1 MPTQPQPT
9 LPTADFSDRP
19 LLCHPQDPF
28 AAERQALLAEIK
40 EKEEF
45 AQKTTDLCEAQDVR
59 ILNLEKV
66 SRPWRFFWGASFDVL
81 LGCSVQI
88 SGLLLLAFDLTRFDI
103 VGAGQGERQGT
114 QRRPQRGGHGA
125 LGCRD
130 QGGDPERAGEGGGGG
145 CDRDPGGRRRG
156 GPGLARRELRLEGGA
171 SLLVRALCDSS
182 ISCVY
187 IRWASS

>member
-28 AAERQALLAEIK
+28 AAERAALLAEIK

-66 SRPWRFFWGASFDVL
+66 SRHGVFLGGHHSMFCSAVPCKY
-81 LGCSVQI
+81 LGCSCWL
-88 SGLLLLAFDLTRFDI
+88 ST
-103 VGAGQGERQGT
+103 
-114 QRRPQRGGHGA
+114 
-125 LGCRD
+125 
-130 QGGDPERAGEGGGGG
+130 
-145 CDRDPGGRRRG
+145 
-156 GPGLARRELRLEGGA
+156 
-171 SLLVRALCDSS
+171 
-182 ISCVY
+182 
-187 IRWASS
+187 

>member
-9 LPTADFSDRP
+9 LTTADFSDRS

-66 SRPWRFFWGASFDVL
+66 SRAWRFGQP
-81 LGCSVQI
+81 CSMFCSAV
-88 SGLLLLAFDLTRFDI
+88 SCKCVVA
-103 VGAGQGERQGT
+103 
-114 QRRPQRGGHGA
+114 
-125 LGCRD
+125 
-130 QGGDPERAGEGGGGG
+130 
-145 CDRDPGGRRRG
+145 
-156 GPGLARRELRLEGGA
+156 GLAGFRRF
-171 SLLVRALCDSS
+171 V
-182 ISCVY
+182 
-187 IRWASS
+187 

>member
-28 AAERQALLAEIK
+28 AAERAVLLAEIK

-66 SRPWRFFWGASFDVL
+66 SRAWRFWGKPSSMLCSAVSWKCLVAALASF
-81 LGCSVQI
+81 STY
-88 SGLLLLAFDLTRFDI
+88 F
-103 VGAGQGERQGT
+103 
-114 QRRPQRGGHGA
+114 
-125 LGCRD
+125 
-130 QGGDPERAGEGGGGG
+130 
-145 CDRDPGGRRRG
+145 
-156 GPGLARRELRLEGGA
+156 
-171 SLLVRALCDSS
+171 
-182 ISCVY
+182 
-187 IRWASS
+187 

>member
-28 AAERQALLAEIK
+28 AAERAVLLAEIK

-66 SRPWRFFWGASFDVL
+66 SRPWGFFGRHHSMF
-81 LGCSVQI
+81 CS
-88 SGLLLLAFDLTRFDI
+88 AT
-103 VGAGQGERQGT
+103 GT
-114 QRRPQRGGHGA
+114 
-125 LGCRD
+125 
-130 QGGDPERAGEGGGGG
+130 
-145 CDRDPGGRRRG
+145 
-156 GPGLARRELRLEGGA
+156 
-171 SLLVRALCDSS
+171 
-182 ISCVY
+182 
-187 IRWASS
+187 

>member
-1 MPTQPQPT
+1 MSVPTQPQPT
-9 LPTADFSDRP
+9 LPTADSLTAL

-66 SRPWRFFWGASFDVL
+66 SRPWRFFGGASFDVL

-88 SGLLLLAFDLTRFDI
+88 SGLILLAFDVLCEEAD
-103 VGAGQGERQGT
+103 
-114 QRRPQRGGHGA
+114 A
-125 LGCRD
+125 L
-130 QGGDPERAGEGGGGG
+130 
-145 CDRDPGGRRRG
+145 
-156 GPGLARRELRLEGGA
+156 
-171 SLLVRALCDSS
+171 
-182 ISCVY
+182 
-187 IRWASS
+187 

>member
-66 SRPWRFFWGASFDVL
+66 SRPWRFFGWAVP
-81 LGCSVQI
+81 VQI
-88 SGLLLLAFDLTRFDI
+88 SGLLLLAFDLLSTTSCFD
-103 VGAGQGERQGT
+103 
-114 QRRPQRGGHGA
+114 
-125 LGCRD
+125 
-130 QGGDPERAGEGGGGG
+130 
-145 CDRDPGGRRRG
+145 
-156 GPGLARRELRLEGGA
+156 LAF
-171 SLLVRALCDSS
+171 VF
-182 ISCVY
+182 CV
-187 IRWASS
+187 